1 MLFLNCITTFFL
13 SSFVF
18 CIFIHSPTT
27 TSLILLRLLH
37 AVHRVATVAR
47 FSRLCVQLLGACKR
61 QIDAMSCFFFP
72 YVHVIAC
79 PGVFT
84 NYPDCPPF
92 SVFAGVDTTA
102 VIGTVVN
109 KALSF
114 MW

>member
-1 MLFLNCITTFFL
+1 MPCL
-13 SSFVF
+13 V
-18 CIFIHSPTT
+18 
-27 TSLILLRLLH
+27 
-37 AVHRVATVAR
+37 
-47 FSRLCVQLLGACKR
+47 
-61 QIDAMSCFFFP
+61 FFFP